1 MKRYLKT
8 DKGIIDTHIKNNP
21 HVECFFIKGNH
32 LYIEEISGRVYP
44 YAKVFELSDNKNDL
58 IDDEEFDEGTN

>member
-21 HVECFFIKGNH
+21 HVECFFIKDNH
-32 LYIEEISGRVYP
+32 LYIEEISGRVYL
-44 YAKVFELSDNKNDL
+44 YAKVTSSSDNKSDL
-58 IDDEEFDEGTN
+58 IFESLIEDKER